1 MKGPRK
7 RSVVI
12 AGHAT
17 SLSLEDE
24 FWDELK
30 EMARAR
36 RLSLAAL
43 LAEIDAARGESSLSS
58 AARLFVLAEVKR
70 GRGKEQGGA

>member
-43 LAEIDAARGESSLSS
+43 LAEIDAARGERSLSS